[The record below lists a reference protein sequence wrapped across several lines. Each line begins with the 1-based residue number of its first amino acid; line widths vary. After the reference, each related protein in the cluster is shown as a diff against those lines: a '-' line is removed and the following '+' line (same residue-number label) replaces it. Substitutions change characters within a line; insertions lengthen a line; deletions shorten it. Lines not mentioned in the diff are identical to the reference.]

1 MTAPS
6 TKILPE
12 KMREK
17 SYLQYKIQQK
27 HEYWKTP
34 KSALLLGAG
43 CSYPVVPLGSGI
55 IKFCQ

>member
-1 MTAPS
+1 
-6 TKILPE
+6 
-12 KMREK
+12 MREK